1 MAKNGSK
8 FGGVQNSNRTKSW
21 VASTTQK
28 EQKIAA
34 SKTPLEVN
42 SGGFQTYFCQLND
55 CVSVY

>member
-8 FGGVQNSNRTKSW
+8 FGGVQNSNRTNSW

-34 SKTPLEVN
+34 SKTPLEVS
-42 SGGFQTYFCQLND
+42 SGGFKIYF
-55 CVSVY
+55 S